1 MGMMMFKPKATVEN
15 IVTDR
20 LMNSL
25 LPLLKIISSALLRS
39 YERRFAQN
47 ITRSLLYSDNQ
58 HEIVAQWQKSI
69 VKICSIAQKHRKVR
83 QISTIETI
91 LEFMTTKV
99 KGYEPSMKVT

>member
-47 ITRSLLYSDNQ
+47 ISRSLLYSANQ
-58 HEIVAQWQKSI
+58 HEIVE
-69 VKICSIAQKHRKVR
+69 ICSIAQKHRKVR